1 MHVIPTIRSSV
12 DHPHILNDVLHPAQ
26 VGQDRP
32 SGETGHLLHLVAVLL
47 RHKQETLKDVDGQEQ
62 LLRETLQRVSGQRT
76 QVNGSPSVMELKMQ
90 LKHKGMKDG
99 TDTVLEESSSAGI
112 LAKDTGECMSL

>member
-1 MHVIPTIRSSV
+1 MYIIPTIRSTV
-12 DHPHILNDVLHPAQ
+12 DHPHILNDVLHPAH
-26 VGQDRP
+26 VGQDGP

-47 RHKQETLKDVDGQEQ
+47 CHEQETLKDVDGQEQ
-62 LLRETLQRVSGQRT
+62 LLGETLQRVSGQRT

-90 LKHKGMKDG
+90 LKNKGMKDG
-99 TDTVLEESSSAGI
+99 SGTVLEESSSAGI